1 MRIADGMVM
10 KRILVTILSTFL
22 ISQLSFAEIY
32 KWVDEKGAVH
42 FTDDMTQVPEKYRP
56 KTEEVGSSGGEKEG
70 TKGEGQIAPKGK
82 EETFQDQLGRGE
94 AYWKGR
100 VEEWK
105 TRLGEQRDRLRT
117 LELKYN
123 ELIMKFNESKSSV
136 ERGEIRK
143 ESDQVKNEMDQC
155 RIQIEE
161 AKDMIEKKIPE
172 EGEFYKAKPEW
183 VK

>member
-1 MRIADGMVM
+1 MRIAFKIIM
-10 KRILVTILSTFL
+10 KRFLVAILSTFF

-32 KWVDEKGAVH
+32 KWVDEKGVVH
-42 FTDDMTQVPEKYRP
+42 FTDDMTQVPEKYRA
-56 KTEEVGSSGGEKEG
+56 KTEEIGESGGEKEG

-82 EETFQDQLGRGE
+82 EEASQDQLGRGE

-100 VEEWK
+100 VEEWRRK
-105 TRLGEQRDRLRT
+105 LGEERDRLRT

-123 ELIMKFNESKSSV
+123 ELIMRFNESKSSV

-172 EGEFYKAKPEW
+172 EGALYKAKPEW